1 MARTK
6 SLLLSL
12 AALSLYQ
19 IPTQAQSPD
28 AFVQRTG
35 THLVLNGESFRY
47 SGPNIEWLGLEGY
60 GPHDPMGPRL
70 PSHFEIDD
78 AFDTAAE
85 MGAKVVRAQTMG
97 DTVGCPLCVEPTEG
111 TFNESAFAASDY
123 ALAVARKHG
132 MKLIIPLVGDC
143 ATCAGGG
150 IGQYLAW
157 EKKQNPQDFFTD
169 ASLIAAYEK
178 HIDAVLNHLNP
189 ITGLRYKDDPTIMA
203 WENCNMCGILTLLSG
218 GNAQA
223 LGQVSAWVE
232 TIGTH
237 IKQQDPHHLYLD
249 TSGIYRFYPPVLD
262 NKSTDLATFEFYPH
276 WDILLGPKSPPTT
289 AATFTD
295 DAKTVTA
302 HGKVFIV
309 NEFGWDRTDWKTQQD
324 FDQVLTTLAK
334 DPNVSGDGY
343 WALQAHLDNFGF
355 QPIPADAT
363 NPTFAEHG
371 ECGEWW
377 ALYYPGVKTL
387 VNTAEDMAARA
398 QQLRT
403 HAYAMSGTTVP
414 KHAIPPRPVI
424 TSTVIVGLIAWRGS
438 AGAVRY
444 SVERNDAGS
453 KEWKPICDRCA
464 TDADDPWADPHGTLG
479 GVHYRVIAWNADGVP
494 SEPSDPR

>member
-1 MARTK
+1 MPRTK

-78 AFDTAAE
+78 AFDTASE

-237 IKQQDPHHLYLD
+237 IK
-249 TSGIYRFYPPVLD
+249 
-262 NKSTDLATFEFYPH
+262 
-276 WDILLGPKSPPTT
+276 
-289 AATFTD
+289 
-295 DAKTVTA
+295 
-302 HGKVFIV
+302 
-309 NEFGWDRTDWKTQQD
+309 
-324 FDQVLTTLAK
+324 
-334 DPNVSGDGY
+334 
-343 WALQAHLDNFGF
+343 
-355 QPIPADAT
+355 
-363 NPTFAEHG
+363 
-371 ECGEWW
+371 
-377 ALYYPGVKTL
+377 
-387 VNTAEDMAARA
+387 
-398 QQLRT
+398 
-403 HAYAMSGTTVP
+403 
-414 KHAIPPRPVI
+414 
-424 TSTVIVGLIAWRGS
+424 
-438 AGAVRY
+438 
-444 SVERNDAGS
+444 
-453 KEWKPICDRCA
+453 
-464 TDADDPWADPHGTLG
+464 
-479 GVHYRVIAWNADGVP
+479 
-494 SEPSDPR
+494 